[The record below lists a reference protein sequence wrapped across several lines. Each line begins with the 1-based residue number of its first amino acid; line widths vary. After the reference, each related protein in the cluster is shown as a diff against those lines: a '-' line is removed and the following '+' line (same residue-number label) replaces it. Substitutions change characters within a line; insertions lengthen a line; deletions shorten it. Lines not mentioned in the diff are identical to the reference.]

1 MHHWNHGTLDENHFH
16 VWTVSWGRPYTENT
30 CCILSTQKNRNNQTW
45 EKFRQQRNFVNKLKR
60 KFTKTYFLER
70 CSGGTKTTDVWN
82 TVKPFF
88 SKKCQS
94 GDQKIILCEDNK
106 VINNSNEVSNLFNN
120 FFATVAEKIGENV
133 VYDPSNHP
141 SITAIHENNSIELN
155 GKFGF
160 QKVTSEKVEKNHK

>member
-1 MHHWNHGTLDENHFH
+1 MYL
-16 VWTVSWGRPYTENT
+16 
-30 CCILSTQKNRNNQTW
+30 Q
-45 EKFRQQRNFVNKLKR
+45 
-60 KFTKTYFLER
+60 
-70 CSGGTKTTDVWN
+70 WN
-82 TVKPFF
+82 TVKSFF
-88 SKKCQS
+88 SKKYKS

-141 SITAIHENNSIELN
+141 SITAMHENNSIELN

-160 QKVTSEKVEKNHK
+160 QKVTSEKVEKIVNKIDVKKSNRGRWYTC